1 MDNNNR
7 RSTRSGSS
15 YRVRKKIGTVG
26 THLSLIVLS
35 LLIAS
40 PIIFALLASTQSTSA
55 IFSYPP
61 RFVPGSSLVE
71 NYAAAWSDYNL
82 GNMMLNS
89 TIIATA
95 VTVGKTVISVMA
107 AMALVYFQFP
117 YKKLIFAIVLI
128 TLMLPVPVRI
138 VSLFDFVRQLGLGD
152 TYYALI
158 FPFLASATGT
168 FLFRQHFKSIP
179 TSLVDAARV
188 DGAGPL
194 RFMVQI
200 LIPMSLNTIGALA
213 VIQFIY
219 MWNQYLW
226 PLIIISSDKKQVIQ
240 LGMKMLTG
248 SGMEGGTPWG
258 VAMAGAI
265 IALLPPLFIFV
276 LLQEQFMKGF
286 ALKEEK

>member
-1 MDNNNR
+1 
-7 RSTRSGSS
+7 
-15 YRVRKKIGTVG
+15 
-26 THLSLIVLS
+26 
-35 LLIAS
+35 
-40 PIIFALLASTQSTSA
+40 
-55 IFSYPP
+55 
-61 RFVPGSSLVE
+61 
-71 NYAAAWSDYNL
+71 
-82 GNMMLNS
+82 
-89 TIIATA
+89 
-95 VTVGKTVISVMA
+95 
-107 AMALVYFQFP
+107 
-117 YKKLIFAIVLI
+117 
-128 TLMLPVPVRI
+128 
-138 VSLFDFVRQLGLGD
+138 
-152 TYYALI
+152 
-158 FPFLASATGT
+158 
-168 FLFRQHFKSIP
+168 
-179 TSLVDAARV
+179 SLVDAARV